1 MKTYLPILLAAG
13 LLTACSS
20 VYVPKLVPVE
30 VRPVPSK
37 TTTVKP
43 STGLAASHWSD
54 VAKIRDEANRLS
66 WEVSQGR
73 MTKVQAAQM
82 LDRHRIKVVGR
93 NAVDDS
99 MYSVYLRSA
108 ADSQSGK
115 ITTQQSKQFIQSALS
130 GWQQRWPNMSNK
142 PANPAFTNFLMEV
155 MGMKPL
161 M

>member
-30 VRPVPSK
+30 VRQVPPK
-37 TTTVKP
+37 TTATNP
-43 STGLAASHWSD
+43 NRGLAASHWSD

-82 LDRHRIKVVGR
+82 LDRYRIKVVGR

-130 GWQQRWPNMSNK
+130 GWQQRWPNMGNK
-142 PANPAFTNFLMEV
+142 PTNPAFTNFLMEV